1 MSTFLLIAVTAV
13 LTAAMVGYIAV
24 YLTRVIKDDG
34 AHGSRRTPPSS
45 HHLDSFDPHS
55 RFA

>member
-1 MSTFLLIAVTAV
+1 MSTFLMIAVTAV
-13 LTAAMVGYIAV
+13 LVAAMVGYIGV